1 VRRRPGLP
9 RVKSG
14 RLGVLEGAASRASF
28 ESLPPVGAVGA
39 GAPRRPRALPARRAR
54 AGSPLAWPDLAGPQS
69 NRASAGR
76 EDAEGAERGAPH
88 HALPCAARVTAP
100 ACPPSSGSGPL
111 GRPRLPVPGDELAP
125 QAGSPVVGPGSA
137 ATTGMTDVLPQPDCS
152 LKAVCEPLE
161 RCCLD
166 PLEEPGSKRPPN
178 TGARLWGRV
187 RSKLL
192 RQKVCEGAGAGGQRG
207 TEVCGGGAGPLGI
220 PFWELIA
227 PPACPWGP
235 RTEAGVSCGLAL
247 NGLNMSNAVA
257 THTPTFSASIPV
269 LGKGECLAPF

>member
-1 VRRRPGLP
+1 MRRRPGLP

-28 ESLPPVGAVGA
+28 ESLPPVGA

-69 NRASAGR
+69 NQASAGR
-76 EDAEGAERGAPH
+76 EDAEGAERGVPH
-88 HALPCAARVTAP
+88 HALPCAAARVTAP
-100 ACPPSSGSGPL
+100 ACPPSSGSGPP
-111 GRPRLPVPGDELAP
+111 GRPCLPVLGAELAP
-125 QAGSPVVGPGSA
+125 QAGLPVIGPGSA

-192 RQKVCEGAGAGGQRG
+192 RQKVREGAGAGGQRG
-207 TEVCGGGAGPLGI
+207 TEVGGG
-220 PFWELIA
+220 
-227 PPACPWGP
+227 
-235 RTEAGVSCGLAL
+235 V
-247 NGLNMSNAVA
+247 
-257 THTPTFSASIPV
+257 V
-269 LGKGECLAPF
+269 LGPWASPFGSSLRLLPARGVLGQRLG

>member
-1 VRRRPGLP
+1 MRRRPGLP

-14 RLGVLEGAASRASF
+14 RLGVLEGAASCASF

-54 AGSPLAWPDLAGPQS
+54 ALAARSPGRTAIQPSVCGEGGRRGSAKRSPA
-69 NRASAGR
+69 
-76 EDAEGAERGAPH
+76 
-88 HALPCAARVTAP
+88 PCASLPGSSNCARPRT
-100 ACPPSSGSGPL
+100 SGSGPP
-111 GRPRLPVPGDELAP
+111 GRPRLPVPAAELAP

-137 ATTGMTDVLPQPDCS
+137 AATGMTDVLPQPDCS
-152 LKAVCEPLE
+152 LKAVCEPLQ

-192 RQKVCEGAGAGGQRG
+192 RQKVREGAGAGGQRG
-207 TEVCGGGAGPLGI
+207 TEVGGGCWAPRHPL
-220 PFWELIA
+220 
-227 PPACPWGP
+227 WG
-235 RTEAGVSCGLAL
+235 THCASGL
-247 NGLNMSNAVA
+247 
-257 THTPTFSASIPV
+257 PV
-269 LGKGECLAPF
+269 GS